1 MPNIRKGKG
10 YRWSENNRSL
20 SGERREQHGFTVD
33 NLDTKDLSDARNDY
47 ERIFIIV
54 RDILESKSKSLA
66 NDEER
71 LQCAQDIADTVYNQ
85 RSRK

>member
-1 MPNIRKGKG
+1 MPNIRKGSG

-54 RDILESKSKSLA
+54 RDILESKSESLA

-71 LQCAQDIADTVYNQ
+71 LQCAQDIADTVYSQ